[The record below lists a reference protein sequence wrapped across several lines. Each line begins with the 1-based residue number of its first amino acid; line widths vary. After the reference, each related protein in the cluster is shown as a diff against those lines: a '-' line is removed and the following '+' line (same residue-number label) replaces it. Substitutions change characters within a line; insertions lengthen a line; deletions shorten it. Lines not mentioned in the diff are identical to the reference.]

1 MEGEQWLSMK
11 EAARTLGTSVE
22 GLRKRIE
29 RDRLTHGGKFQIR
42 HDNKR
47 RVQVL
52 ITPGMIEQAQEDKA
66 EAEERTGGQDTP
78 PLRTGTDRTRP
89 DEAPQ
94 PLIEWYQTEFERM
107 NARYRELLAQQR
119 SDYQVDRD
127 QLRKDVELAR
137 QDASQWREA
146 LERERRQA
154 ETLVEQIDQ
163 LRREHRVEL
172 DQARRPWWRRLI
184 GK

>member
-52 ITPGMIEQAQEDKA
+52 ITLGMIEQVQEDTV
-66 EAEERTGGQDTP
+66 ESEERTGGQSP
-78 PLRTGTDRTRP
+78 SPLRTEAVRTRP
-89 DEAPQ
+89 DEALQ